1 MNFVIASE
9 PHHSGTRAY
18 DPTKIAAT
26 AATITPLLLFLMSM
40 AGFAMPIL
48 RVFWLGSFM
57 PGVLAAVS
65 AKYFPELRAW
75 WHSFTVPIIHNMQ
88 EKDQRGHSW
97 EADWVRAYGSPGASQ
112 RVRGPRNSRGPGRQG
127 RGSTREAKEAP
138 GDTSGFYRVLGVPPS
153 ASISEIQ
160 AAFRAAALKFHPDQA
175 GSGLSDADKKRTD
188 ERFHR
193 ILEAYGTLRDPGKRR
208 LYDSKG

>member
-1 MNFVIASE
+1 
-9 PHHSGTRAY
+9 
-18 DPTKIAAT
+18 
-26 AATITPLLLFLMSM
+26 
-40 AGFAMPIL
+40 
-48 RVFWLGSFM
+48 M
-57 PGVLAAVS
+57 PGVLAAAS

-97 EADWVRAYGSPGASQ
+97 EADWVRAYGLP
-112 RVRGPRNSRGPGRQG
+112 RGPRNSRGPGHQR
-127 RGSTREAKEAP
+127 RGSTSEAGAP
-138 GDTSGFYRVLGVPPS
+138 GDVSGFYRVLGVPPS

-160 AAFRAAALKFHPDQA
+160 AAFRAAALKFHPDHA
-175 GSGLSDADKKRTD
+175 GSGLSDADKKRID

-208 LYDSKG
+208 LYDIKV